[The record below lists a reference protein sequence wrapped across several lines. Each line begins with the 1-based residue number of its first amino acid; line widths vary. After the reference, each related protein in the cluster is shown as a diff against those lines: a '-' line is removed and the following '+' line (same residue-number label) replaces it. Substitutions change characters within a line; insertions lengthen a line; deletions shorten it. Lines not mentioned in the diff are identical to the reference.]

1 MRHALVTGASSGIGL
16 ETARRLRSAGL
27 RVTALARSFPDGSP
41 LGDDAHVTCVP
52 FDLARVDA
60 IDALVAGLPPIDVL
74 VNNAGVMRSEPWDA
88 YSDASKR
95 ATLAVNLEAP
105 IALTTAVA
113 PAMRARGA
121 GRVVNNASIAG
132 HVGHP
137 DVWYG
142 ASKAGLINATK
153 SFARLLGPA
162 GVVVNAVA
170 AGPVETAMLG
180 AIPPE
185 RQAQIAAAVIS
196 GRFARPAEVADV
208 IAWLATDSPEY
219 VNGVVIDINNGAF
232 MR

>member
-16 ETARRLRSAGL
+16 ETARRLRAAGL
-27 RVTALARSFPDGSP
+27 RVTALARSFADGFP
-41 LGDDAHVTCVP
+41 LADDADVTCVA

-60 IDALVAGLPPIDVL
+60 VDALVAGLPPIDVL

-88 YSDASKR
+88 YSDAGKR

-105 IALTTAVA
+105 IALITAVA
-113 PAMRARGA
+113 PAMRARGG

-180 AIPPE
+180 AIPAE